1 MQNAIAGLWDG
12 IKRLSGRSIPNDP
25 HLRELYERCITQ
37 NPDSVLQQ
45 RAAESRF
52 VVLDTE
58 TTGFS
63 AFGRDEII
71 SVAMIELNGLTATG
85 NEFQTLVNP
94 RRTIPAESTKIHHI
108 SDDMVQ
114 ESPFIEDVLPDI
126 LEFMNDAIIVGHH
139 INFDFRFL
147 NKSLKQIVG
156 CKLSHHWLDTM
167 LIFMALTGRMG
178 HYTLEEVASS
188 CNVSLRERHTAHGD
202 ALITAEA
209 FVIMMN
215 KWNDY
220 NLTIGELVKQQY
232 EAGHFE

>member
-1 MQNAIAGLWDG
+1 VQDTIAGLWDG

-25 HLRELYERCITQ
+25 HLRELFDLCTTQ
-37 NPDSVLQQ
+37 KPDLILQQ
-45 RAAESRF
+45 RVIESRF
-52 VVLDTE
+52 IVLDTE

-85 NEFQTLVNP
+85 NEFQTLINP
-94 RRTIPAESTKIHHI
+94 RRPIPAESTRIHHI
-108 SDDMVQ
+108 TDDMVQ
-114 ESPFIEDVLPDI
+114 QSPFVEDVLPEI
-126 LEFMNDAIIVGHH
+126 LEFMNNAVIVGHH

-188 CNVSLRERHTAHGD
+188 CGVSLHDRHTAPGD
-202 ALITAEA
+202 ALTTAEA
-209 FVIMMN
+209 FVVMMN
-215 KWNDY
+215 HWNDED
-220 NLTIGELVKQQY
+220 LTIGELVKRQY
-232 EAGHFE
+232 EVGHFE